1 MLHAMKH
8 RLSIQR
14 IVAARESIDPV
25 FRDTPQYEAE
35 TLHDE
40 LGCRLVVKVE
50 TLNPIRSFKARGAQF
65 LLSQMSGSP
74 HLVCATAGNFGQG
87 MAYAARKRGWP
98 ITIFVGAHANP
109 MKVARMRALGATV
122 REGSDDPDEL
132 HVEAEAFARKNGF
145 SLVQDG
151 RDAAIAEGAGTIAVE
166 LLRWPRCFDDI
177 VVPLGDGALLGGMA
191 RWVKAQCPTTRVIGV
206 CATASPA
213 MERSWRSKK
222 VVSAPCDGTIAAG
235 IAVGTPFAEA
245 VADLTGLIDDILLV
259 PDSSLI
265 AAMRLAHRELG
276 LVLEP
281 AGAAGLAAVMDHREQ
296 FRDRLIAT
304 VLTGGNVSP
313 GNLTEWFANGLRR
326 PP

>member
-1 MLHAMKH
+1 MKH
-8 RLSIQR
+8 RLSLQH
-14 IVAARESIDPV
+14 IVAASEAIDPV

-35 TLHDE
+35 TLRE
-40 LGCRLVVKVE
+40 QLRCRLVVKVE

-65 LLSQMSGSP
+65 ILSQMSGSP

-87 MAYAARKRGWP
+87 MAYAARRRGWP
-98 ITIFVGAHANP
+98 ITIFVGANANP
-109 MKVARMRALGATV
+109 MKVDRMRQLGATV
-122 REGSDDPDEL
+122 RQGSDDPDEL
-132 HVEAEAFARKNGF
+132 HGEAEAFARKNGF
-145 SLVQDG
+145 HLVQDG
-151 RDAAIAEGAGTIAVE
+151 REAAIAEGAGTIAVE
-166 LLRWPRCFDDI
+166 LLKWPKCFDDI

-235 IAVGTPFAEA
+235 IRVGTPFEEA
-245 VADLTGLIDDILLV
+245 VTDLTGLIDDVLLV

-265 AAMRLAHRELG
+265 TAMQLVHKELG
-276 LVLEP
+276 IVLEP
-281 AGAAGLAAVMDHREQ
+281 AGAAGVAAVLDHREQ
-296 FRDRLIAT
+296 FRGRLVAT

-313 GNLTEWFANGLRR
+313 HNLTEWLGL
-326 PP
+326 

>member
-1 MLHAMKH
+1 MKH
-8 RLSIQR
+8 RLSLQN
-14 IVAARESIDPV
+14 IVAASEAIDPV

-35 TLHDE
+35 TLRE
-40 LGCRLVVKVE
+40 RLGCRLVVKVE

-65 LLSQMSGSP
+65 ILSQMSGSP

-87 MAYAARKRGWP
+87 MAYAARRRGWP
-98 ITIFVGAHANP
+98 ITIFVGANANP
-109 MKVARMRALGATV
+109 MKVDRMRQLGATV
-122 REGSDDPDEL
+122 RQGSDDPDEL
-132 HVEAEAFARKNGF
+132 HGEAEAFARKNGF
-145 SLVQDG
+145 HLVQDG
-151 RDAAIAEGAGTIAVE
+151 REAAIAEGAGTIAVE
-166 LLRWPRCFDDI
+166 LLKWPKCFDDI

-235 IAVGTPFAEA
+235 IRVGTPFEEA
-245 VADLTGLIDDILLV
+245 VTDLTGLIDDVLLV

-265 AAMRLAHRELG
+265 TAMQLVHKELG
-276 LVLEP
+276 IVLEP
-281 AGAAGLAAVMDHREQ
+281 AGAAGVAAVLDHREQ
-296 FRDRLIAT
+296 FRGRLVAT

-313 GNLTEWFANGLRR
+313 HNLTEWLGL
-326 PP
+326 

>member
-1 MLHAMKH
+1 MKH
-8 RLSIQR
+8 RLSLQH
-14 IVAARESIDPV
+14 IVAASEAIDPA

-35 TLHDE
+35 TLHAQ

-65 LLSQMSGSP
+65 LVSQMSGSP

-87 MAYAARKRGWP
+87 MAYAARRRGWP
-98 ITIFVGAHANP
+98 ITIFVGANANP
-109 MKVARMRALGATV
+109 MKVDRMRQLGAMV
-122 REGSDDPDEL
+122 RQGSDDPDEL
-132 HVEAEAFARKNGF
+132 HAEAEAFARMNGF
-145 SLVQDG
+145 HLVQDG
-151 RDAAIAEGAGTIAVE
+151 REAAIAEGAGTIAVE
-166 LLRWPRCFDDI
+166 LLKWPKCFDDI

-235 IAVGTPFAEA
+235 IRVGTPFEEA
-245 VADLTGLIDDILLV
+245 VTDLADLIDDVLLV

-265 AAMRLAHRELG
+265 TAMRLAHKELG
-276 LVLEP
+276 VILEP
-281 AGAAGLAAVMDHREQ
+281 AGAAGLAALLDHREQ
-296 FRDRLIAT
+296 FRGRLVAT

-313 GNLTEWFANGLRR
+313 NNLAEWFGL
-326 PP
+326 

>member
-1 MLHAMKH
+1 MKH
-8 RLSIQR
+8 RLSLQN
-14 IVAARESIDPV
+14 IVAASAAIDPV

-35 TLHDE
+35 TLHAQ

-65 LLSQMSGSP
+65 LVSQMSGSP

-87 MAYAARKRGWP
+87 MAYAARRRGWP
-98 ITIFVGAHANP
+98 ITVFVGAKANP
-109 MKVARMRALGATV
+109 MKVDRMRGLGATV
-122 REGSDDPDEL
+122 RQGSDDPDVL
-132 HVEAEAFARKNGF
+132 HAEAEAFARKNGF
-145 SLVQDG
+145 HLVQDG
-151 RDAAIAEGAGTIAVE
+151 REAAIAEGAGTIAVE
-166 LLRWPRCFDDI
+166 LLRWPKCFDDI

-222 VVSAPCDGTIAAG
+222 VVSAPCDATIAAG
-235 IAVGTPFAEA
+235 IVVGTPFEEA
-245 VADLTGLIDDILLV
+245 VTDLAGLIDDVLLV

-265 AAMRLAHRELG
+265 TAMRLAHKELG
-276 LVLEP
+276 VVLEP
-281 AGAAGLAAVMDHREQ
+281 AGAAGLAALMDHREQ
-296 FRDRLIAT
+296 FRGRLVAT

-313 GNLTEWFANGLRR
+313 NNLTEWFGL
-326 PP
+326 

>member
-1 MLHAMKH
+1 MKH
-8 RLSIQR
+8 RLSIQN
-14 IVAARESIDPV
+14 IVAASQAIDPA

-35 TLHDE
+35 TLHAQ

-65 LLSQMSGSP
+65 LVSQMSGSP

-98 ITIFVGAHANP
+98 ITIFVGRHANP
-109 MKVARMRALGATV
+109 MKVARMRELGATV

-132 HVEAEAFARKNGF
+132 HAEAEAFARSNGAH
-145 SLVQDG
+145 LVQDG
-151 RDAAIAEGAGTIAVE
+151 REAAIAEGAGTIAVE
-166 LLRWPRCFDDI
+166 LLRWPKCFDDI

-235 IAVGTPFAEA
+235 IAVGTPFEEA
-245 VADLTGLIDDILLV
+245 VTDLTGLIDDVLLV

-265 AAMRLAHRELG
+265 AAMRLAHKELG
-276 LVLEP
+276 VVLEP
-281 AGAAGLAAVMDHREQ
+281 AGAAGLAALIDHREQ
-296 FRDRLIAT
+296 FRGRLVAT
-304 VLTGGNVSP
+304 VLTGGNVSAA
-313 GNLTEWFANGLRR
+313 NMEEWLSG
-326 PP
+326 

>member
-1 MLHAMKH
+1 MKH
-8 RLSIQR
+8 RLSLQH
-14 IVAARESIDPV
+14 IVAASEAIDPV

-35 TLHDE
+35 TLRE
-40 LGCRLVVKVE
+40 QLGCRLVVKVE

-65 LLSQMSGSP
+65 LVSQMSGSP

-87 MAYAARKRGWP
+87 MAYAARRRGWP
-98 ITIFVGAHANP
+98 ITIFVGANANP
-109 MKVARMRALGATV
+109 MKVDRMRQLGATV
-122 REGSDDPDEL
+122 RQGSDDPDEL
-132 HVEAEAFARKNGF
+132 HGEAEAFARKNGF
-145 SLVQDG
+145 HLVQDG
-151 RDAAIAEGAGTIAVE
+151 REAAIAEGAGTIAVE
-166 LLRWPRCFDDI
+166 LLKWPKCFDDM

-235 IAVGTPFAEA
+235 IRVGTPFEEA
-245 VADLTGLIDDILLV
+245 VTDLTGLIDDVLLV

-265 AAMRLAHRELG
+265 TAMQLVHKELG
-276 LVLEP
+276 IVLEP
-281 AGAAGLAAVMDHREQ
+281 AGAAGVAAVLDHREQ
-296 FRDRLIAT
+296 FRGRLVAT

-313 GNLTEWFANGLRR
+313 HNLTEWLGL
-326 PP
+326 

>member
-1 MLHAMKH
+1 MKH
-8 RLSIQR
+8 RLSLQH
-14 IVAARESIDPV
+14 IVTASQAIDPA
-25 FRDTPQYEAE
+25 FRDSPQYEAE
-35 TLHDE
+35 TLQAQ

-65 LLSQMSGSP
+65 LVSQMSGSP

-87 MAYAARKRGWP
+87 MAYAARSRGWP
-98 ITIFVGAHANP
+98 ITIFAGAHANP
-109 MKVARMRALGATV
+109 MKVDRMRQLGATV
-122 REGSDDPDEL
+122 RQGSDNPDRL
-132 HVEAEAFARKNGF
+132 HAEAEAFARQHGF
-145 SLVQDG
+145 HLVQDG
-151 RDAAIAEGAGTIAVE
+151 REAAIAEGAGTIAVE
-166 LLRWPRCFDDI
+166 LLKWPKCFDDI

-235 IAVGTPFAEA
+235 IVVGTPFEEA
-245 VADLTGLIDDILLV
+245 VADLTGLIDDVLLV

-265 AAMRLAHRELG
+265 TAMRLVHKELG
-276 LVLEP
+276 VVLEP
-281 AGAAGLAAVMDHREQ
+281 AGAAGVAGLLDHREQ
-296 FRDRLIAT
+296 FRGRLVAT

-313 GNLTEWFANGLRR
+313 GNLKEWFGL
-326 PP
+326 

>member
-1 MLHAMKH
+1 MKH
-8 RLSIQR
+8 RLSLQNI
-14 IVAARESIDPV
+14 IAASAAIDPV

-35 TLHDE
+35 TLHAQ

-87 MAYAARKRGWP
+87 MAYAARRRGWP
-98 ITIFVGAHANP
+98 ITIFVGAKANP
-109 MKVARMRALGATV
+109 MKVDRMRQLGATV

-132 HVEAEAFARKNGF
+132 HAEAEAFARKNSF
-145 SLVQDG
+145 HLVQDG
-151 RDAAIAEGAGTIAVE
+151 REAAIAEGAGTIAVE
-166 LLRWPRCFDDI
+166 LLRWPKCFDDI

-222 VVSAPCDGTIAAG
+222 VVSAPCDATIAAG
-235 IAVGTPFAEA
+235 IAVGTPFEEA
-245 VADLTGLIDDILLV
+245 VTDLTGLIDDVLLV
-259 PDSSLI
+259 PDSSLVT
-265 AAMRLAHRELG
+265 AMRLAHKELG
-276 LVLEP
+276 VVLEP
-281 AGAAGLAAVMDHREQ
+281 AGAAGLAALMDHRQQ
-296 FRDRLIAT
+296 FRGRLVAT

-313 GNLTEWFANGLRR
+313 NNLTEWFGL
-326 PP
+326 

>member
-1 MLHAMKH
+1 MLRAMKH

-14 IVAARESIDPV
+14 IVAASESIDPV

-98 ITIFVGAHANP
+98 ITTFVGAHANP
-109 MKVARMRALGATV
+109 MKVARMRGLGATV

-132 HVEAEAFARKNGF
+132 HAEAEAFARQNGF
-145 SLVQDG
+145 QLVQDG
-151 RDAAIAEGAGTIAVE
+151 REAAIAEGAGTIAVE
-166 LLRWPRCFDDI
+166 LLRWPRCFDAM

-191 RWVKAQCPTTRVIGV
+191 RWVKAQCPTTRMIGV

-222 VVSAPCDGTIAAG
+222 VVSAPCDATIAAG
-235 IAVGTPFAEA
+235 ITVGTPFEEA
-245 VADLTGLIDDILLV
+245 VTDLTGSIDDILLV

-265 AAMRLAHRELG
+265 TAMRLAHKELG

-281 AGAAGLAAVMDHREQ
+281 AGAAGLAAVMDHRDQ
-296 FRDRLIAT
+296 FRGRLVAT

-313 GNLTEWFANGLRR
+313 GNLTEWFA
-326 PP
+326 PVA

>member
-1 MLHAMKH
+1 MKH
-8 RLSIQR
+8 RLSLQN
-14 IVAARESIDPV
+14 IVAASAAIDPA

-35 TLHDE
+35 TLQAE

-65 LLSQMSGSP
+65 LVSQLPGAP

-87 MAYAARKRGWP
+87 MAYAARKRGLP

-109 MKVARMRALGATV
+109 MKVARMRGLGAMV

-132 HVEAEAFARKNGF
+132 HVEAESFARKHGF
-145 SLVQDG
+145 HLVQDG
-151 RDAAIAEGAGTIAVE
+151 REAAIAEGAGTIAVE

-191 RWVKAQCPTTRVIGV
+191 RWIKAQCPTTRVTGV
-206 CATASPA
+206 CAAASPA
-213 MERSWRSKK
+213 MERSWRGQK
-222 VVSAPCDGTIAAG
+222 VVSAPSEGTIAAG
-235 IAVGTPFAEA
+235 IAVGTPFEEA
-245 VADLTGLIDDILLV
+245 VTDLTGLIDDVLLV
-259 PDSSLI
+259 PDSSLLT
-265 AAMRLAHRELG
+265 AMRLAHQELG

-281 AGAAGLAAVMDHREQ
+281 AGAAGLAALLDHRER
-296 FRDRLIAT
+296 FRGRLVAT

-313 GNLTEWFANGLRR
+313 SNLREWFAL
-326 PP
+326 

>member
-1 MLHAMKH
+1 MKH

-14 IVAARESIDPV
+14 IVAASEAIDPV

-35 TLHDE
+35 TLRE
-40 LGCRLVVKVE
+40 QLGCRLVVKVE

-65 LLSQMSGSP
+65 LVSQMSGSP

-109 MKVARMRALGATV
+109 MKVERMRGLGATV
-122 REGSDDPDEL
+122 RMGSDDPDAL
-132 HVEAEAFARKNGF
+132 HAEAKEFAGKNGAQ
-145 SLVQDG
+145 LVEDG
-151 RDAAIAEGAGTIAVE
+151 REAAIAEGAGTIAVE

-191 RWVKAQCPTTRVIGV
+191 RWVKAQCPTTRMIGV

-213 MERSWRSKK
+213 MERSWRSRR

-235 IAVGTPFAEA
+235 IAVGTPFEEA
-245 VADLTGLIDDILLV
+245 VTDLTDLIDDVLLV

-265 AAMRLAHRELG
+265 AAMKLAHKDLG
-276 LVLEP
+276 VVLEP
-281 AGAAGLAAVMDHREQ
+281 AGAAGLAAVLDHREQ
-296 FRDRLIAT
+296 FRGRLVAT

-313 GNLTEWFANGLRR
+313 ASMQEWFA
-326 PP
+326 

>member
-1 MLHAMKH
+1 MKH
-8 RLSIQR
+8 RLSLQN
-14 IVAARESIDPV
+14 IVAASAAIDPV

-35 TLHDE
+35 TLQAQ

-65 LLSQMSGSP
+65 LVSQMSGSP

-87 MAYAARKRGWP
+87 MAYAARRRGWP
-98 ITIFVGAHANP
+98 ITIFVGAKANP
-109 MKVARMRALGATV
+109 MKVDRMRGLGATV
-122 REGSDDPDEL
+122 RQGSDDPDEL
-132 HVEAEAFARKNGF
+132 HAEADAFARKNSF
-145 SLVQDG
+145 HLVQDG
-151 RDAAIAEGAGTIAVE
+151 REAAIAEGAGTIAVE
-166 LLRWPRCFDDI
+166 LLKWPKCFDDI

-222 VVSAPCDGTIAAG
+222 VVSAPCDATIAAG
-235 IAVGTPFAEA
+235 IAVGTPFEEA
-245 VADLTGLIDDILLV
+245 VTDLTGLIDDVLLV

-265 AAMRLAHRELG
+265 TAMRLAHKELG
-276 LVLEP
+276 VVLEP
-281 AGAAGLAAVMDHREQ
+281 AGAAGLAALMDHPEQ
-296 FRDRLIAT
+296 FRGRLVAT

-313 GNLTEWFANGLRR
+313 NNLTEWFGL
-326 PP
+326 

>member
-1 MLHAMKH
+1 MKH
-8 RLSIQR
+8 RLSLQH
-14 IVAARESIDPV
+14 IVAASAAIDPA

-35 TLHDE
+35 ALQGQ

-65 LLSQMSGSP
+65 LVSRMSGSP

-109 MKVARMRALGATV
+109 MKVDRMRALGATV
-122 REGSDDPDEL
+122 RQGSDDPDEL
-132 HVEAEAFARKNGF
+132 HVEAEAFARTNGF
-145 SLVQDG
+145 HLVQDG
-151 RDAAIAEGAGTIAVE
+151 REAAIAEGAGTIAVE
-166 LLRWPRCFDDI
+166 LLRWPKCFDDI

-213 MERSWRSKK
+213 MERSWRAKK

-235 IAVGTPFAEA
+235 ITVGTPFEEA
-245 VADLTGLIDDILLV
+245 VTDLTGLIDDVLLV
-259 PDSSLI
+259 PDSTLI
-265 AAMRLAHRELG
+265 TAMRLAHKELG
-276 LVLEP
+276 VVLEP
-281 AGAAGLAAVMDHREQ
+281 AGAAGLAAVMDHHEQ
-296 FRDRLIAT
+296 FRGRLVAT

-313 GNLTEWFANGLRR
+313 SNLSEWFGL
-326 PP
+326 

>member
-1 MLHAMKH
+1 MKH
-8 RLSIQR
+8 RLSLQN
-14 IVAARESIDPV
+14 IVAAAAVIDPA

-35 TLHDE
+35 TLHAQ

-65 LLSQMSGSP
+65 LVSQMSGSP

-87 MAYAARKRGWP
+87 MAYAARRRGWP
-98 ITIFVGAHANP
+98 ITIFVGANANP
-109 MKVARMRALGATV
+109 MKVDRMRGLGATV
-122 REGSDDPDEL
+122 RPGSDDPDQL
-132 HVEAEAFARKNGF
+132 HAEAEAFARKNGCH
-145 SLVQDG
+145 LVQDG
-151 RDAAIAEGAGTIAVE
+151 REAAIAEGAGTIAVE
-166 LLRWPRCFDDI
+166 LLRWPKCFDDI

-235 IAVGTPFAEA
+235 IAVGTPFEEA
-245 VADLTGLIDDILLV
+245 VTDLTGLIDDVLLV
-259 PDSSLI
+259 PDSSLV
-265 AAMRLAHRELG
+265 AAMRVAHKDLG
-276 LVLEP
+276 IVLEP
-281 AGAAGLAAVMDHREQ
+281 AGAAGLAALMDHRER
-296 FRDRLIAT
+296 FHGRLVAT

-313 GNLTEWFANGLRR
+313 SNLREWLGL
-326 PP
+326 

>member
-1 MLHAMKH
+1 MKH
-8 RLSIQR
+8 RLSLQN
-14 IVAARESIDPV
+14 IVAAAAAIDPV

-35 TLHDE
+35 TLHAQ

-65 LLSQMSGSP
+65 LVSQMSGSP

-87 MAYAARKRGWP
+87 MAYAARRRGWP
-98 ITIFVGAHANP
+98 ITIFVGAKANP
-109 MKVARMRALGATV
+109 LKVDRMRGLGATV
-122 REGSDDPDEL
+122 RQGSDDPDEL
-132 HVEAEAFARKNGF
+132 HAEAQAYARKNGF
-145 SLVQDG
+145 HLVQDG
-151 RDAAIAEGAGTIAVE
+151 REAAIAEGAGTIAVE
-166 LLRWPRCFDDI
+166 LLRWPKCFDDI

-222 VVSAPCDGTIAAG
+222 VVSAPCDATIAAG
-235 IAVGTPFAEA
+235 IAVGTPFEEA
-245 VADLTGLIDDILLV
+245 VTDLTGLIDDVLLV

-265 AAMRLAHRELG
+265 TAMRLAHKELG
-276 LVLEP
+276 VVLEP
-281 AGAAGLAAVMDHREQ
+281 AGAAGLAALLDHREQ
-296 FRDRLIAT
+296 FRGRLVAT

-313 GNLTEWFANGLRR
+313 NQLTEWFGLATRLA
-326 PP
+326 

>member
-1 MLHAMKH
+1 MKH
-8 RLSIQR
+8 RLSLQNIL
-14 IVAARESIDPV
+14 AASEAIDPV

-35 TLHDE
+35 ALQAQ

-65 LLSQMSGSP
+65 LVSQMSGSP

-98 ITIFVGAHANP
+98 ITIFVGANANP
-109 MKVARMRALGATV
+109 MKVERMRGLGATV
-122 REGSDDPDEL
+122 RQGSDDPDEL
-132 HVEAEAFARKNGF
+132 HAEADAFARTNGF
-145 SLVQDG
+145 HLVQDG
-151 RDAAIAEGAGTIAVE
+151 REAAIAEGAGTIAVE
-166 LLRWPRCFDDI
+166 LLRWPKCFDDI

-235 IAVGTPFAEA
+235 IVVGTPFEEA
-245 VADLTGLIDDILLV
+245 VNDLTDLIDDVLLV
-259 PDSSLI
+259 PDSTLI
-265 AAMRLAHRELG
+265 TAMRLAHKELG
-276 LVLEP
+276 VVLEP
-281 AGAAGLAAVMDHREQ
+281 AGAAGLAALLDHREQ
-296 FRDRLIAT
+296 FRGRLVAT

-313 GNLTEWFANGLRR
+313 GKLTEWFGL
-326 PP
+326 